1 MTKQSILIK
10 SRRLRAIFSSVIR
23 TLTITARGGLATLVG
38 MMLNVRSANLME
50 LAAALLRAI
59 GRAKIF

>member
-10 SRRLRAIFSSVIR
+10 AIESDFQQRHPYSHKSRREW
-23 TLTITARGGLATLVG
+23 LATLVG
-38 MMLNVRSANLME
+38 MMLNVRSVNLME